1 MKVADMEKVSAFQG
15 LVASHYRD
23 YYATLNIGYI
33 YMFMLVFICHAG
45 SWQRPFEQRDPAAK
59 EIQFHTATADTD
71 ITGYMPVKIHRVL

>member
-33 YMFMLVFICHAG
+33 YMFMLVLYVTLAAGKGHSNSAIRPQKKFSFTQLPPIQTSLDIC
-45 SWQRPFEQRDPAAK
+45 
-59 EIQFHTATADTD
+59 
-71 ITGYMPVKIHRVL
+71 L